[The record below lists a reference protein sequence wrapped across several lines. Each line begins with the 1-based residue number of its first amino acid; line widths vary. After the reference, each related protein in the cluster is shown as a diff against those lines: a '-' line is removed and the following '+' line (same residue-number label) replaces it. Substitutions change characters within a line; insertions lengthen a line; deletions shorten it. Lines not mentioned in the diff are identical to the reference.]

1 MAVLFT
7 TSLQLAPLVISTR
20 RVVSF
25 IFSDRYTP
33 IEVES
38 ARTNELYPT
47 GAAALY
53 AAAVPSTSSYNSPLR
68 NTYDSLRQQQQQT
81 SLSRHAAFTST
92 LYDSP
97 NSTGAQQSARK
108 RAIDQRQAATN
119 TEARSLEEEEFLQR
133 SAEEVVET
141 NRNRTIGKRNKKNA
155 ESMDMEEDAMDI
167 DTGVLDER
175 RSSKRGAI
183 DGEEE
188 EAERTK
194 RSKVS
199 SSIDLG
205 YDDDEY
211 NSDASSLPDVTIPK
225 RIKKRR
231 DQSST
236 RSSSQEPV
244 GKRQSSGRGSSKRDI
259 DDVDSASGEDDD
271 DDTAGGPRNAD
282 SDFDSEDEQT
292 EEDEEETEEDRGRR
306 RVKERREGKRA
317 KSLGRSKREERE
329 ESDAMEGSFED
340 LEGRSTLPSPPTSK
354 AVAPSRS
361 SLSNKA
367 KRSASLIPIK
377 IKRKIGEEWKNAD
390 GDKFKL
396 GEDNIP
402 RKLSEVREMRKK

>member
-1 MAVLFT
+1 
-7 TSLQLAPLVISTR
+7 
-20 RVVSF
+20 
-25 IFSDRYTP
+25 
-33 IEVES
+33 
-38 ARTNELYPT
+38 
-47 GAAALY
+47 
-53 AAAVPSTSSYNSPLR
+53 
-68 NTYDSLRQQQQQT
+68 
-81 SLSRHAAFTST
+81 
-92 LYDSP
+92 
-97 NSTGAQQSARK
+97 
-108 RAIDQRQAATN
+108 
-119 TEARSLEEEEFLQR
+119 
-133 SAEEVVET
+133 VET

-155 ESMDMEEDAMDI
+155 ESKDMEDAMDI

-175 RSSKRGAI
+175 RGSKRGAI
-183 DGEEE
+183 DDEEE

-199 SSIDLG
+199 SSIDPG
-205 YDDDEY
+205 YDNDEY
-211 NSDASSLPDVTIPK
+211 NSDASSLADFTTPK

-259 DDVDSASGEDDD
+259 DDVDSASGEDEDD
-271 DDTAGGPRNAD
+271 DGGPRNAD
-282 SDFDSEDEQT
+282 SDFDSQDEQI

-340 LEGRSTLPSPPTSK
+340 LKGRSTLPSPPTSK

-377 IKRKIGEEWKNAD
+377 VKRKIGEEWKNAD

-396 GEDNIP
+396 GEDSIE